1 MISREAGCGLKQSE
15 RRARRVLTGGRS
27 QRPHAMASRIV
38 KSPHPP
44 HNGPSL
50 ANGAKPF
57 LDALAAL
64 IARAILETEQ
74 GQNETHESRDLRPKV
89 HRR

>member
-1 MISREAGCGLKQSE
+1 MCSTDASRAISRASG
-15 RRARRVLTGGRS
+15 RVVTGGRS

-50 ANGAKPF
+50 GKAAKPF
-57 LDALAAL
+57 LDVLAAL
-64 IARAILETEQ
+64 IARAILEAEQ
-74 GQNETHESRDLRPKV
+74 GQDETHESRDLRPKV